1 MTGTMGLIVGF
12 AVAAVT
18 LSGVTALVVRRVRA
32 STAAELERQ
41 KEVVSELRRERADDK
56 ETNRRLR
63 HELHTTRSAQ
73 PSVDDRYAP
82 AADLDADT
90 AYMEREDALRTLAE
104 TRRQLES
111 VRARLA
117 DREAKLRDYRDA
129 LKEIR
134 LSLEAQD
141 RLTRLVTITD
151 DVTPIRSS
159 SDVVEPVAER
169 MAE

>member
-12 AVAAVT
+12 AVATILLSVLMAV
-18 LSGVTALVVRRVRA
+18 VVRRVRT
-32 STAAELERQ
+32 SMLAELERQ
-41 KEVVSELRRERADDK
+41 HEIVAELRHERTEDK

-63 HELHTTRSAQ
+63 HELHNAHAGQPLSA
-73 PSVDDRYAP
+73 DDRYAP
-82 AADLDADT
+82 MGGLDVDT

-104 TRRQLES
+104 TQRRLES

-134 LSLEAQD
+134 MSLEAQD
-141 RLTRLVTITD
+141 RLSRLVTITD
-151 DVTPIRSS
+151 DVPTAGQGSG
-159 SDVVEPVAER
+159 VESVAEQL
-169 MAE
+169 AE